1 MSDHHITAGRHS
13 ASHTPPYAYPIGVGD
28 SAWPPVRTTQSNRQL
43 SKRFQARPS
52 LTARTA
58 AGGPVVDSS
67 DEKSGFTGNPSYS
80 TPSYSGVPQEQG
92 ERQRD
97 GAVCPWRRMT
107 SRGLILDQW
116 VRRSGG

>member
-1 MSDHHITAGRHS
+1 
-13 ASHTPPYAYPIGVGD
+13 
-28 SAWPPVRTTQSNRQL
+28 
-43 SKRFQARPS
+43 
-52 LTARTA
+52 
-58 AGGPVVDSS
+58 VVDSS

-97 GAVCPWRRMT
+97 GAVCPWRRMIT
-107 SRGLILDQW
+107 RGLILDQW